1 MNAKKFS
8 LLVVINPNASRA
20 EEALP
25 KLTEWFAENTNA
37 ILMIAH
43 RKKDLKALLKVHGP
57 EADRI
62 VIGGGD
68 GTLSKALPA
77 LLKLKKPLAVL
88 PLGTA
93 RALSGFPPTRSRPP
107 RLRLADASTESMW
120 ASPTAS
126 LISMWRASGSPQ
138 R

>member
-1 MNAKKFS
+1 MKAKKPS

-25 KLTEWFAENTNA
+25 KLTEWFAENTSA

-43 RKKDLKALLKVHGP
+43 KKKDLKALLKTHGP

-93 RALSGFPPTRSRPP
+93 NDFARTIALPADPLKAAEIALGRTRA
-107 RLRLADASTESMW
+107 
-120 ASPTAS
+120 
-126 LISMWRASGSPQ
+126 
-138 R
+138 